1 MKLVPNFLEQNIPIS
16 CCPKVL
22 IWSRAHL
29 SSVGFDAMFCNRLYN
44 LLKISY
50 VIQHNLK
57 DQCKFGMHN
66 VNNMGVFLL

>member
-22 IWSRAHL
+22 IWSRAYL
-29 SSVGFDAMFCNRLYN
+29 SSVGFDAMFCNRLCN

-50 VIQHNLK
+50 VQHNLK

-66 VNNMGVFLL
+66 VSNMGVFLL